1 MGKKVKM
8 QGSERSRDDVDS
20 VEFWFGWLMAS
31 SLFLSSKS
39 RGLRAESQTTRTKTR
54 TMIILTHKKCP
65 GKWANG
71 DGGVRRPLM
80 RHIFMYLEVILSHP
94 VRPPPL
100 TSLTYKYYIFQR
112 VIHGIKGKCL
122 SVVHN
127 VWKSQ
132 KKSFNNASDASYVYI
147 LSDQK
152 FIKNDKNSQL
162 ASQACSQTV
171 LPVPDMSVL
180 K

>member
-1 MGKKVKM
+1 
-8 QGSERSRDDVDS
+8 
-20 VEFWFGWLMAS
+20 MAS

-39 RGLRAESQTTRTKTR
+39 RGLRAESQTRTRTKTR

-122 SVVHN
+122 SVVRKQGPPENTQSAQSAQSKHRVTQSEHRVN
-127 VWKSQ
+127 LGLYLEHRV
-132 KKSFNNASDASYVYI
+132 N
-147 LSDQK
+147 
-152 FIKNDKNSQL
+152 
-162 ASQACSQTV
+162 TE
-171 LPVPDMSVL
+171 
-180 K
+180 

>member
-1 MGKKVKM
+1 MVSDKKLAKNIRRKDSCKFVYLLAKQHRTSFNLTSFLSKMRLYSDFESGLPWKTSEWKMGKKVKM

-94 VRPPPL
+94 VRQLFLWPFL
-100 TSLTYKYYIFQR
+100 HTNTSFKE
-112 VIHGIKGKCL
+112 
-122 SVVHN
+122 
-127 VWKSQ
+127 
-132 KKSFNNASDASYVYI
+132 
-147 LSDQK
+147 
-152 FIKNDKNSQL
+152 
-162 ASQACSQTV
+162 
-171 LPVPDMSVL
+171 
-180 K
+180 

>member
-1 MGKKVKM
+1 
-8 QGSERSRDDVDS
+8 
-20 VEFWFGWLMAS
+20 
-31 SLFLSSKS
+31 
-39 RGLRAESQTTRTKTR
+39 
-54 TMIILTHKKCP
+54 
-65 GKWANG
+65 
-71 DGGVRRPLM
+71 M

-112 VIHGIKGKCL
+112 VIHGIKEE
-122 SVVHN
+122 
-127 VWKSQ
+127 
-132 KKSFNNASDASYVYI
+132 NALVFENHRISRLTMRVKRATGYVYI